1 MYSWDI
7 DSFPSSAPS
16 KTRLS
21 LVGSSEASR
30 PSCACANDRGGLV
43 IGFEQGMIATRPV
56 EIRREEKQRPVILD
70 VLRRDGGAVT
80 GVSFRE
86 ASHGWKST
94 LAVASLDG
102 AVSLWSNDR
111 CVRTIEYLAEAV
123 VGCCWK
129 PGQVPI
135 LAICRSDAK
144 IGFFDFE
151 ADAETLIEWEAADG
165 KAIATCSEFT
175 ADGSIYC
182 VGDTLGV
189 VHLLRC

>member
-1 MYSWDI
+1 LAL
-7 DSFPSSAPS
+7 F
-16 KTRLS
+16 
-21 LVGSSEASR
+21 GSSYASR
-30 PSCACANDRGGLV
+30 PSWACVNDRGGLV
-43 IGFEQGMIATRPV
+43 IGFEQGMIAIRPV
-56 EIRREEKQRPVILD
+56 EIRPEEKQRPVILD

-86 ASHGWKST
+86 TSHGWKST

-111 CVRTIEYLAEAV
+111 SVRTIEYLAETV

-135 LAICRSDAK
+135 LAICRSNAN

-151 ADAETLIEWEAADG
+151 ADAETLIEWHAGDG
-165 KAIATCSEFT
+165 RAVATCSEFT

-182 VGDTLGV
+182 VGDTSGD